1 MSIAGY
7 QAHHLTLPVVDR
19 PLRWYA
25 IHVRARH
32 EKKVTEELN
41 AKSIKTFLPL
51 HWQVSQWSDRQKR
64 VQVPLFPCYAFV
76 NVPLTPETH
85 LAVVRAYGILGFVG
99 PASEPTPIPESEI
112 DAVKQLLDGGLAVTP
127 HTYCRIG
134 QRVRVRGGAL
144 DSIEGILTGIVGNR
158 RLVISVETVQR
169 SVSVSVEGYQ
179 VEPA

>member
-7 QAHHLTLPVVDR
+7 QAHQPTVPLFDR
-19 PLRWYA
+19 PVQWYA

-32 EKKVTEELN
+32 EKKVAEELT

-51 HWQVSQWSDRQKR
+51 HWQVSHWSDRQKR
-64 VQVPLFPCYAFV
+64 VQLPLFPCYAFV
-76 NVPLTPETH
+76 NVPLTPESH

-99 PASEPTPIPESEI
+99 RGSEPTPIPESEI
-112 DAVKQLLDGGLAVTP
+112 DAIKQLLDGGLAVTP

-144 DSIEGILTGIVGNR
+144 DGIEGILTGVVGNR